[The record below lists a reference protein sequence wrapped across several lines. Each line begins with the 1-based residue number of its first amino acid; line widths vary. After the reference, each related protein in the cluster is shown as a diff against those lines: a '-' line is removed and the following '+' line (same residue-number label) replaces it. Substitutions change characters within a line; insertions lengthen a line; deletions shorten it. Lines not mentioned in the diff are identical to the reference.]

1 MNPQWMLRA
10 KLNRI
15 DSRLGD
21 HELRMARWLF
31 PFAKTGFAIPVANR
45 DERF

>member
-1 MNPQWMLRA
+1 MLRA

-21 HELRMARWLF
+21 RELRMTRWLF
-31 PFAKTGFAIPVANR
+31 PFAKAGFAIPVAHH
-45 DERF
+45 DGRF